1 MTPAPPENDNEDEQ
15 RSVIEKGAAQV
26 QRLVGH
32 VLREGVGPISGA
44 EAYAESRLQRWSS
57 PDRAIQRIRN
67 ESTLAAGTSGFATGV
82 GGVITLPV
90 TIPASLAS
98 ALIINVRMVGAIA
111 HLRGYKLTDPHT
123 EALAMLVAAGSS
135 GQTALTTLGVKV
147 GEQAVKQAIRA
158 IPMSLIWEI
167 NRRATFML
175 LAKYGTQR
183 SAITLA
189 KFIPVGGGVVGGT
202 VDAALTR
209 AAGRA
214 AVVAFVQGD

>member
-1 MTPAPPENDNEDEQ
+1 M
-15 RSVIEKGAAQV
+15 
-26 QRLVGH
+26 
-32 VLREGVGPISGA
+32 
-44 EAYAESRLQRWSS
+44 
-57 PDRAIQRIRN
+57 
-67 ESTLAAGTSGFATGV
+67 
-82 GGVITLPV
+82 

-111 HLRGYKLTDPHT
+111 HLRGYELSDPHT

-135 GQTALTTLGVKV
+135 GQTALTMLGVRV

-158 IPMSLIWEI
+158 IPMSLIREI

-189 KFIPVGGGVVGGT
+189 KLIPVGGGVVGGT
-202 VDAALTR
+202 VDATLTR

-214 AVVAFVQGD
+214 AVVAFAQGD